1 MKEDNIENNDDEIVI
16 EINSNEDIQ
25 KSGRRQTRIGN
36 NKKSKKGSNE
46 EKKKRKERKREGR
59 NDKRKEGRKP

>member
-36 NKKSKKGSNE
+36 NKKSKKGKP
-46 EKKKRKERKREGR
+46 KKKFTRKQKILIALGVVLSLIHI
-59 NDKRKEGRKP
+59 